1 MLSTT
6 AFLAVA
12 MQCAAT
18 VHPST
23 SLDVARVES
32 GYNPYAIAEIV
43 PRPERKPGDKGF
55 ITHMPKSKEDAVSI
69 ITQIEAKGRRYSVGL
84 MQITSTNFKRYGVTA
99 TDLFSPCINLSVYEK
114 IITDCYRRGGTLERA
129 LSCYYSGNFSTGQ
142 QPETT
147 LAQTSY
153 VQRIGYSPDK
163 PRYAVPGTREDN
175 DYSPTTLNAV
185 PVEASPDQQV
195 IWPATVVRGVPAQ
208 LRQKKSPAV
217 YYPAQIVRA
226 RRNFPPNK
234 EEK

>member
-84 MQITSTNFKRYGVTA
+84 MQITSTNFKQLIYEIQNPETA
-99 TDLFSPCINLSVYEK
+99 EWAAKMTGSILVDDEMRKVRTDLSLTEKMDTDRMIRQAESYYVDSNMFLNLPEKVGFVFTTKELAKATKMSPILVKKKHIELLSFENPQSEQPQTEINEQNKPSINL
-114 IITDCYRRGGTLERA
+114 
-129 LSCYYSGNFSTGQ
+129 
-142 QPETT
+142 
-147 LAQTSY
+147 
-153 VQRIGYSPDK
+153 
-163 PRYAVPGTREDN
+163 
-175 DYSPTTLNAV
+175 
-185 PVEASPDQQV
+185 
-195 IWPATVVRGVPAQ
+195 
-208 LRQKKSPAV
+208 
-217 YYPAQIVRA
+217 
-226 RRNFPPNK
+226 
-234 EEK
+234 